1 MSPARDPVR
10 CHAVKPSSSE
20 APASSVITM
29 SALPLRVHTT
39 SEGGPAIRNAVAIQ
53 ATRRENSRATRWK
66 FRHAYAAEHASITAL
81 SVITPAGQTGRQ
93 YLGHACSAGPT
104 GTAEILP

>member
-1 MSPARDPVR
+1 
-10 CHAVKPSSSE
+10 
-20 APASSVITM
+20 
-29 SALPLRVHTT
+29 
-39 SEGGPAIRNAVAIQ
+39 
-53 ATRRENSRATRWK
+53 
-66 FRHAYAAEHASITAL
+66 L